1 MFVEQ
6 RLKPF
11 DKLQSNLSKQPDD
24 VIWRTVLIISFSSF

>member
-24 VIWRTVLIISFSSF
+24 VIWRNSLDNFI